1 MTTKKM
7 NRNPMMEIRIDKLTK
22 GMRLPRTWS
31 GYVVMPVPPPRQLNK
46 EGPSPGNLKGQ
57 VPLSKSLDLG
67 DPIQGSKR
75 GKGGG
80 YLLCTGALVGEGAP
94 RGRGG
99 GMQER
104 TKAPWGIRAKWRG
117 SAPGLGHRD
126 AN

>member
-1 MTTKKM
+1 MYDV
-7 NRNPMMEIRIDKLTK
+7 I
-22 GMRLPRTWS
+22 
-31 GYVVMPVPPPRQLNK
+31 VVMPVPPPRQLNK

-57 VPLSKSLDLG
+57 VPLSKSLGLG

-99 GMQER
+99 VCKRGPKPLGASEQNGEE
-104 TKAPWGIRAKWRG
+104 AHRA
-117 SAPGLGHRD
+117 
-126 AN
+126 